1 MPEREFARMPAEKT
15 ITILGGGVGG
25 LVTARELRKRLGK
38 EHRIVLVDR
47 EARHVFSPS
56 FLWLMV
62 GKRRPEQVWRDLSR
76 VSRKGIEVVAGDIT
90 AIDPE
95 TRTVKIGDRTI
106 ESDYLVVS
114 LGADLR
120 PEIVPGLADAGH
132 NLYTL
137 EGATDIRD
145 TREGVTS
152 GRLVVLVASMPFKC
166 PAAPYE
172 AAMLLE
178 DDLQKRGVRED
189 VSVTVFSPEPGPMGV
204 TGPENSAAVRGMVES
219 RGIEFRPQHKIESVD
234 ADARLLRFDD
244 GSEEPFDYLTYIPPH
259 AAPEVVV
266 EAGLTGDSGW
276 VSVDRN
282 SLETKFEGVY
292 AIGDVTAIPL
302 AVGLPLPKA
311 GTFALGQARAVART
325 IAADVSGKGEPG
337 VFNGH
342 GECFIEIGQGKAG
355 IGMGNFYAEPRP
367 TVKIR
372 KPRRLWHWAKVWFE
386 KRWFPKWA

>member
-1 MPEREFARMPAEKT
+1 MATPKT

-76 VSRKGIEVVAGDIT
+76 LSRKGIEVVHRDVT

-95 TRTVKIGDRTI
+95 TRTVEVDGWSI
-106 ESDYLVVS
+106 ESDYLVIS
-114 LGADLR
+114 LGADLK
-120 PEIVPGLADAGH
+120 PDLVPGLADAGH

-137 EGATDIRD
+137 EGATEISES
-145 TREGVTS
+145 REGWKH

-178 DDLQKRGVRED
+178 DDLRSRGVRDDFE
-189 VSVTVFSPEPGPMGV
+189 VTLFSPEPGPMGV
-204 TGPENSAAVRGMVES
+204 TGPENSAAVQEMVES
-219 RGIEFRPQHKIESVD
+219 RGIEYRPQHKVESVD
-234 ADARLLRFDD
+234 PNARTLRFED
-244 GSEEPFDYLTYIPPH
+244 GTEESFDHLVYIPPH
-259 AAPEVVV
+259 VAPNVVV
-266 EAGLTGDSGW
+266 NAGLTGESGW
-276 VSVDRN
+276 VPVDRS
-282 SLETKFEGVY
+282 SLQMSFENVY
-292 AIGDVTAIPL
+292 AIGDITAIPL
-302 AVGLPLPKA
+302 ALGLHLPKA
-311 GTFALGQARAVART
+311 GTFALSQARAVAKT
-325 IAADVSGKGEPG
+325 IAAEVNEKGDPG

-342 GECFIEIGQGKAG
+342 GECFIESGQGKAG
-355 IGMGNFYAEPRP
+355 IGAGNFYAEPKP
-367 TVKIR
+367 TIKIR
-372 KPRRLWHWAKVWFE
+372 KPRRIWHWAKVWFE